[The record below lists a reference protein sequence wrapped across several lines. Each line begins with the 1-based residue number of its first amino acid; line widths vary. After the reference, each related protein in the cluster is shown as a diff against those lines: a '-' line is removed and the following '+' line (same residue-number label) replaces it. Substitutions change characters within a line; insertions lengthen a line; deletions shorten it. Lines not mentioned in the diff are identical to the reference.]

1 MSVIEVRLLATARD
15 LSRRTGRRPREAF
28 MRRAVSTTYYAM
40 FHALC
45 RLCADTLIGGVHWKT
60 EAWNRV
66 YRGLTHT
73 GAKKTLT
80 NQKDLSDLPVEVAS
94 FGSVF
99 ALLQQEREIADYD
112 PAPFQ
117 RYFEATERLIEQA
130 DSAIAGLGLLDDDN
144 RRKLAVMLLIKA
156 RQP

>member
-1 MSVIEVRLLATARD
+1 MSVVEVRLIATARD
-15 LSRRTGRRPREAF
+15 LCRRTGRRPREAF
-28 MRRAVSTTYYAM
+28 MRRAVSTAYYAM

-45 RLCADTLIGGVHWKT
+45 RLCADTLIGGTHWRT
-60 EAWNRV
+60 EAWSRV
-66 YRGLTHT
+66 YRGLSHT

-80 NQKDLSDLPVEVAS
+80 SQKDLSDLPSEVAS

-99 ALLQQEREIADYD
+99 AWLQQEREIADYD

-117 RYFEATERLIEQA
+117 RYFGATETLIEQA
-130 DSAIAGLGLLDDDN
+130 DSAIAGLNHLDDDD
-144 RRKLAVMLLIKA
+144 RRRLAAMLLIRA